1 MKSQSGGPD
10 FQARGTA
17 ASTTRMADIRNTA
30 GINKAEIDA
39 FLELSCFFHDPED
52 VCNLISGSSAF
63 SKTNLNICKFI
74 VHILLKP
81 GSENFKHY
89 FTSVGDECNCVVV

>member
-30 GINKAEIDA
+30 GTRGGIYV
-39 FLELSCFFHDPED
+39 SFF
-52 VCNLISGSSAF
+52 F
-63 SKTNLNICKFI
+63 
-74 VHILLKP
+74 
-81 GSENFKHY
+81 
-89 FTSVGDECNCVVV
+89 